1 MAAPDCSIRKWA
13 SRGVGS
19 TASRVELAA
28 RQLEHAPALVIA
40 HAVPL
45 AGAASD
51 DDAVD
56 TFGDEA
62 PEKRAEA
69 VLVDVAVLAD
79 RGNRNDEHAPPIG
92 SALVHLKGPGDAA
105 FRAVPRGEVREGDD
119 IKIMVRPETIRLLGD
134 GEQMANVVTATLR
147 DIILVGQVT
156 KFYAEISDGTQISA
170 TRLTHVGSPTAEPG
184 SEIRFGWAEESTVL
198 LPKSGGQGGA

>member
-1 MAAPDCSIRKWA
+1 MPTAAPGYSIRKWA
-13 SRGVGS
+13 SRDVGS

-56 TFGDEA
+56 TLGDEA

-79 RGNRNDEHAPPIG
+79 LGDRNDEHALPIG
-92 SALVHLKGPGDAA
+92 SALGHLLFLRLGTCRCHKGAVH
-105 FRAVPRGEVREGDD
+105 
-119 IKIMVRPETIRLLGD
+119 
-134 GEQMANVVTATLR
+134 
-147 DIILVGQVT
+147 
-156 KFYAEISDGTQISA
+156 
-170 TRLTHVGSPTAEPG
+170 G
-184 SEIRFGWAEESTVL
+184 SEHRARL
-198 LPKSGGQGGA
+198 

>member
-1 MAAPDCSIRKWA
+1 MAAPDCSIGKWA
-13 SRGVGS
+13 SRDVSS

-28 RQLEHAPALVIA
+28 RQPEHAPALVIA

-56 TFGDEA
+56 TLGDEA

-79 RGNRNDEHAPPIG
+79 LGDRNDEHALPIG
-92 SALVHLKGPGDAA
+92 SALGHLLFLRLGTCRGRKGA
-105 FRAVPRGEVREGDD
+105 
-119 IKIMVRPETIRLLGD
+119 M
-134 GEQMANVVTATLR
+134 
-147 DIILVGQVT
+147 
-156 KFYAEISDGTQISA
+156 
-170 TRLTHVGSPTAEPG
+170 HG
-184 SEIRFGWAEESTVL
+184 SEHRARL
-198 LPKSGGQGGA
+198 